1 MPSDQAAVGPL
12 RGGLALHLG
21 APLAGTAAALVS
33 VPAAPSQ
40 RRSRGRAQPPAPVEP
55 ADPAALLARLMDLHG
70 SVGLARELGAA
81 AQAQAPM
88 LQAPARPRDRSPA
101 AATAAVRAL
110 VEGRLAELVA
120 ALRRTFEDP
129 FPPHSGAP
137 PGKPAAPPSPH
148 RRNKLPGPAELR
160 ALLEQAGALGPG
172 GRRLTP
178 AIAAVWEPFGELA
191 NRGLGKIRYELR
203 SLRAEIAPALRSLG
217 PDAARLERLD
227 ASISAAIEEGRER
240 ILDALAPAL
249 AQGFG
254 RSLEEALA
262 KLPEGAG
269 LADLRAWYAP
279 DGWLR
284 AEIERI
290 RRVVEAVLAHRARR
304 LLALVEAVLDEGAGR
319 G

>member
-12 RGGLALHLG
+12 RGELALHLG
-21 APLAGTAAALVS
+21 TPLAGTAAALVS

-55 ADPAALLARLMDLHG
+55 ADPAVLLARLMDLHG

-88 LQAPARPRDRSPA
+88 LQAPARPGDRSPA

-110 VEGRLAELVA
+110 VEGRLIELVGS
-120 ALRRTFEDP
+120 LRRTFEDP
-129 FPPHSGAP
+129 F
-137 PGKPAAPPSPH
+137 H
-148 RRNKLPGPAELR
+148 RRHKLPGPAELR

-191 NRGLGKIRYELR
+191 SRALKKIHVELR
-203 SLRAEIAPALRSLG
+203 SLRAEIAPALRALG

-227 ASISAAIEEGRER
+227 AAISAAIEGGRER
-240 ILDALAPAL
+240 ILGELAPAL

-254 RSLEEALA
+254 RGLEEALA
-262 KLPEGAG
+262 TLPEGAG
-269 LADLRAWYAP
+269 PADLRAWYAN

-290 RRVVEAVLAHRARR
+290 RRLVEAVLAHRARR
-304 LLALVEAVLDEGAGR
+304 LVALVEAAAAGR